1 MRWAPI
7 AVGLLFLASALVWLG
22 NDRLAPRHGYG
33 PGSSL
38 STAPDGL
45 ALARAYLA
53 NQGTDVATL
62 ARPISRHE
70 PAADAV
76 VFRVLGPPRPRQGG
90 TALCPDAGPLLDED
104 EGEDEE
110 DDDGEDLADAG
121 VLFFR
126 LIDDAGVVCLSPED
140 AGSRA
145 LSVLA
150 PDGGLV
156 PTFRRGLLP
165 LAEERFVAAG
175 GRLVLAA
182 PGATQAKG
190 EDAAPSKPVEKVFP
204 LLPGVRELDPEA
216 DAALAGP
223 SLEDAVS
230 VFERGGAPLLARRA
244 LGEGDV
250 WLLSTPDVFFNAR
263 LGRADHLGLLVALAG
278 GGRPV
283 LFDESVHGLLDSP
296 GVLDLLR
303 RWGFGP
309 ALFLLALA
317 ACVWFWRRAVTL
329 GPPSPWRDLRTESV
343 DLVQAVAQLY
353 QRALRPQDALALH
366 HRRLVH
372 DIQLRFGLGP
382 EAAAE
387 RASLLTDGWQ
397 LPDATGPM
405 GRSEFQRHLDILNR
419 AIRRLRDDRPRRT

>member
-53 NQGTDVATL
+53 SQGTDVGTL

-76 VFRVLGPPRPRQGG
+76 VFRVLGPPRPRQCGNHP
-90 TALCPDAGPLLDED
+90 CPDAGSALDED
-104 EGEDEE
+104 DDDEDAEDGAPSVSVAPDAGPPPVFRHGLLSE
-110 DDDGEDLADAG
+110 DD
-121 VLFFR
+121 
-126 LIDDAGVVCLSPED
+126 
-140 AGSRA
+140 
-145 LSVLA
+145 
-150 PDGGLV
+150 
-156 PTFRRGLLP
+156 
-165 LAEERFVAAG
+165 ERFVAAG
-175 GRLVLAA
+175 GRLVLGVPQPAVARPMGEERVFQLLPRASGRLVMVRPGVAA
-182 PGATQAKG
+182 PRR
-190 EDAAPSKPVEKVFP
+190 EDTAFFRPVEKVFP
-204 LLPGVRELDPEA
+204 LLPDVLELDPEGA
-216 DAALAGP
+216 AALTGS
-223 SLEDAVS
+223 SLEDAVA
-230 VFERGGAPLLARRA
+230 VFERGSAPVLARRT
-244 LGEGDV
+244 LGQGDV
-250 WLLSTPDVFFNAR
+250 WLLGAPDVLFNAR

-283 LFDESVHGLLDSP
+283 LFDESVHGLLDRP

-317 ACVWFWRRAVTL
+317 GCVWFWRRAVTL
-329 GPPSPWRDLRTESV
+329 GPPSPWRDVRTESV

-366 HRRLVH
+366 HCRLVH
-372 DIQLRFGLGP
+372 DIQLRFGLGL
-382 EAAAE
+382 EAATE

-397 LPDATGPM
+397 LPNATGPM
-405 GRSEFQRHLDILNR
+405 SKSEFQRHLDILNR